1 MQKGPTKQ
9 NKFKMIEESVF
20 EDKQMWWGL
29 REGGNDGRREKGLRA
44 LRGTEGREK
53 QEDDKIG
60 KRGRKRQQLSQI
72 ADISLG
78 YIIYNA
84 PLSAQ
89 WWMCINPL
97 PRENQ
102 LISVALAF
110 HHPMKYLSTNI

>member
-1 MQKGPTKQ
+1 MKTKKGE
-9 NKFKMIEESVF
+9 M
-20 EDKQMWWGL
+20 M
-29 REGGNDGRREKGLRA
+29 GRREKGLRA
-44 LRGTEGREK
+44 LRGTEGRER

-60 KRGRKRQQLSQI
+60 KRGRKRQQLYRI

-89 WWMCINPL
+89 WRMCINPL

-102 LISVALAF
+102 LISVAPAF

>member
-1 MQKGPTKQ
+1 M
-9 NKFKMIEESVF
+9 M
-20 EDKQMWWGL
+20 
-29 REGGNDGRREKGLRA
+29 GRREKGLRA

-60 KRGRKRQQLSQI
+60 KRGRKRQQLYRI

-89 WWMCINPL
+89 WRMCINPL

-102 LISVALAF
+102 LIFPPSNEI
-110 HHPMKYLSTNI
+110 PEYKYLVNYFIW